1 MNKSD
6 YKKAS
11 AFYLFGSLFNKG
23 IAFFTIPIFTRLLA
37 TYDYG
42 VVNTYNAWVSMV
54 SMAIGFALHTGIRVA
69 YIDYKSDFKEYTTTT
84 ITFTTA
90 VSAFV
95 TVVVMLVIKV
105 FNIPCNSLLVVLCLF
120 HSYATAI
127 INDYCYYL
135 MMEYRYKIRTLYMVL
150 PNFLSVLVSIAVII
164 FFIKDNLFLGRIVPT
179 AIITLLFGITA
190 ALFTIKGSK
199 TLFKAEFIKYGL
211 KVSAPLIVHGISLSI
226 LSQSDRTMITALA
239 DASQTGIYGLVYN
252 FGMLATVITSSLEGV
267 WVPWFFQSLRDR
279 KLEDIHKT
287 ATNYI
292 NLMTYA
298 MGCLILVAPE
308 IVKLLAA
315 PAYWEGISIIPPI
328 VLANYI
334 IFLYTLYV
342 NIEHFYKKTIYITI
356 NTLIAAAT
364 NIILNYILIPKFG
377 YVAAAYTTVTAYVL
391 SFVLHARY
399 AKKLEPDLYPIKT
412 FLRPTTHLL
421 LITIAFYVL
430 VDKGIIRWIIMIA
443 YFALMLYRERKE
455 VASIFPEVS
464 SKLKKRKQ
472 NE

>member
-1 MNKSD
+1 MNKSGF
-6 YKKAS
+6 KKAS

-23 IAFFTIPIFTRLLA
+23 IAFLTIPIFTRLLT

-69 YIDYKSDFKEYTTTT
+69 YIDYKSDFKEYTATT

-90 VSAFV
+90 VSAVV
-95 TVVVMLVIKV
+95 TAVVLTAIKI
-105 FNIPCNSLLVVLCLF
+105 FNIPCNSLLVALCLF

-135 MMEYRYKIRTLYMVL
+135 MMEYKYKVRTLYMVL
-150 PNFLSVLVSIAVII
+150 PNFLSVLVSIAAIVFVIN
-164 FFIKDNLFLGRIVPT
+164 DNLYLGRIIPT
-179 AIITLLFGITA
+179 AVITFLFGLSA
-190 ALFTIKGSK
+190 ALLILRGAK
-199 TLFKAEFIKYGL
+199 TVFKAEFIKYGL
-211 KVSAPLIVHGISLSI
+211 KVSAPLIIHGISLSI

-267 WVPWFFQSLRDR
+267 WVPWFFQSLKER
-279 KLEDIHKT
+279 KLEEIHKT

-308 IVKLLAA
+308 VVKLLAA
-315 PAYWEGISIIPPI
+315 PDYWEGIVIIPAI

-356 NTLIAAAT
+356 NTLIAAVT

-377 YVAAAYTTVTAYVL
+377 YVAAAYTTVTAYIL
-391 SFVLHARY
+391 SFVLHAKY

-430 VDKGIIRWIIMIA
+430 VDKGIVRWGIMIA
-443 YFALMLYRERKE
+443 YFLLMLYRERGE
-455 VASIFPEVS
+455 IAVIFPELTS
-464 SKLKKRKQ
+464 RFGKKK
-472 NE
+472 

>member
-1 MNKSD
+1 MNQSG

-23 IAFFTIPIFTRLLA
+23 IAFLTIPIFTRLLS

-42 VVNTYNAWVSMV
+42 IVNTYNAWVSMV
-54 SMAIGFALHTGIRVA
+54 SMAMGFALHTGIRVA
-69 YIDYKSDFKEYTTTT
+69 YIDYRDDFKEYTATT
-84 ITFTTA
+84 ITFTTV
-90 VSAFV
+90 VSAVV
-95 TVVVMLVIKV
+95 TVVVLLAIKL
-105 FNIPCNSLLVVLCLF
+105 FSIPCNPLLVVLCLF
-120 HSYATAI
+120 HSYASAV

-135 MMEYRYKIRTLYMVL
+135 MMQYQYKIRTIYMVL
-150 PNFLSVLVSIAVII
+150 PNFLAVLASILIIVFVIN
-164 FFIKDNLFLGRIVPT
+164 DNLYLGRIVPT
-179 AIITLLFGITA
+179 AIITFMFGISA
-190 ALFTIKGSK
+190 ALFVIRGSK
-199 TLFKAEFIKYGL
+199 VLFRADFIKYGL
-211 KVSAPLIVHGISLSI
+211 KVSAPLIIHGISLSI

-267 WVPWFFQSLRDR
+267 WVPWFFQSLKDR
-279 KLEDIHKT
+279 KIGEIHKT

-315 PAYWEGISIIPPI
+315 PEYWEGIVIIPAI

-356 NTLIAAAT
+356 NTLIAAVI
-364 NIILNYILIPKFG
+364 NIVLNYLLIPKFG
-377 YVAAAYTTVTAYVL
+377 YIAAAYTTVTAYVI
-391 SFVLHARY
+391 SFVLHAKY

-412 FLRPTTHLL
+412 FVRPTIHLL
-421 LITIAFYVL
+421 LITGIFYVL
-430 VDKGIIRWIIMIA
+430 VDYGVMRWTLMVI
-443 YFALMLYRERKE
+443 YFAAMLFRERKE
-455 VASIFPEVS
+455 IAAIFPELS
-464 SKLKKRKQ
+464 SKIRTKK
-472 NE
+472 